1 MSKQDSGFIGCI
13 ADSLRGALPISDS
26 ARAAAEGVQ
35 AASTRVAALPDGR
48 LPPPPTRPGYE
59 ADLLDD

>member
-1 MSKQDSGFIGCI
+1 MSKQDGSFVGRI
-13 ADSLRGALPISDS
+13 ADALRGVVPISDS
-26 ARAAAEGVQ
+26 ARAAVEGVQ
-35 AASTRVAALPDGR
+35 AATNIATASPDGR

>member
-1 MSKQDSGFIGCI
+1 MSKQDSGFVARI
-13 ADSLRGALPISDS
+13 ADALRGAVPVSDS
-26 ARAAAEGVQ
+26 ARAAAEGVR
-35 AASTRVAALPDGR
+35 AASTRVTALPNGR

>member
-1 MSKQDSGFIGCI
+1 MSKQESGFVGRI
-13 ADSLRGALPISDS
+13 ADALRGALPVS
-26 ARAAAEGVQ
+26 AAAEGVQ
-35 AASTRVAALPDGR
+35 AASTRVAALPNGR

>member
-1 MSKQDSGFIGCI
+1 MSKQDGSFVGRI
-13 ADSLRGALPISDS
+13 ADALRGVVPISDS
-26 ARAAAEGVQ
+26 ARAAAEGVR
-35 AASTRVAALPDGR
+35 AASTRVSALSDGR